1 MGSGHGVISVSS
13 HTTPEQP
20 HRVGTIPHDYL
31 LSELVGKM
39 KEFPSEEP
47 KKMPQGRLP
56 RCRDPV
62 FTVGLGTQELGQS
75 LILFETQ
82 LPPLP
87 TGGESSHLPQE
98 AEKTLSRGRMGRR
111 S

>member
-20 HRVGTIPHDYL
+20 HRVGTVPHNYL

-47 KKMPQGRLP
+47 KKVTLRLMEVKSQP
-56 RCRDPV
+56 FKV
-62 FTVGLGTQELGQS
+62 IGLSRTWATS
-75 LILFETQ
+75 LI
-82 LPPLP
+82 P
-87 TGGESSHLPQE
+87 TEPCLSHIQQP
-98 AEKTLSRGRMGRR
+98 
-111 S
+111 